1 MNLFMGVVRPV
12 WRAIQEGHQVSFI
25 TDLHIP
31 NGKPGQ
37 CVFVI
42 NCKDQKNSDFGSL
55 SNKFFPDGI
64 ADLGIGSPF
73 KFIFHDKDVYVDIEN
88 IKFIEVK
95 KDVH

>member
-1 MNLFMGVVRPV
+1 MIL
-12 WRAIQEGHQVSFI
+12 AAYQ
-25 TDLHIP
+25 
-31 NGKPGQ
+31 
-37 CVFVI
+37 I
-42 NCKDQKNSDFGSL
+42 N
-55 SNKFFPDGI
+55 FFPDGI